1 MRHFGFDEAPF
12 SITPDHR
19 FVYLSPQHEESL
31 AHLIYGINRGGGAG
45 FVLLTGEV
53 GTGKTTL
60 SRLLLE
66 QHAQQ
71 ADGQS
76 TKIAL
81 LLNPRLSPVELLEAI
96 LQELGIPRR
105 GVTGQLN
112 RMVNRLNDYL
122 LKSWAKGQNTVVMI
136 DEAQNLPPETLEQLR
151 LLTNLE
157 TDTHKLLQ
165 IILIGQP
172 ELRDTLRRNDLR
184 QLAQRI
190 TARYHLGGL
199 NANDTT
205 AYLAHRCRVAGADA
219 SPFSPAASKAIH
231 RHSGGIPRLINTLAD
246 RALLVAWNRE
256 SPHVEAKD
264 VKQAAAEV
272 LDAGTDNGLKHWPWQ
287 ARRLWRSVAMGTGLL
302 ALVVLGLWATGTLD
316 PPHKPASSTLSQAA
330 SEGSITD
337 TNPTTLAPVSA
348 ETQGHD
354 ASTPFQSH
362 LKDWPDTLQA
372 WRQLTALWGTHAGGW
387 DKMQCPPAE
396 KTGMACLRR
405 QGNLAQIR
413 RLNRPVLLQTSE
425 PQQLVLLDGID
436 PDGYIRLRDRNE
448 RAVTVGRAWLEQHW
462 LGTYYV
468 LWPMPAA
475 LLHLSLPV
483 QQSTAVTDW
492 ARQLAEQISGESL
505 ASDTALREWLKAFQ
519 ARHGLLADGIIGPET
534 AMALSLKAYTGPSLR
549 QKATTPVTDERPAG
563 TNSPDS

>member
-1 MRHFGFDEAPF
+1 MYLRHFGFDEAPF

-66 QHAQQ
+66 QHAKK
-71 ADGQS
+71 ADGQPI
-76 TKIAL
+76 KIAL

-122 LKSWAKGQNTVVMI
+122 LKSWAEGQNTVVMI

-199 NANDTT
+199 NAEDTA
-205 AYLAHRCRVAGADA
+205 AYLTHRCRVAGAED
-219 SPFSPAASKAIH
+219 SPFSPAAGKAIH

-256 SPHVEAKD
+256 SPRVEAKD

-272 LDAGTDNGLKHWPWQ
+272 LDAGPGNGLQHGPWQ
-287 ARRLWRSVAMGTGLL
+287 SWRSRQLWRWVAISTGLL
-302 ALVVLGLWATGTLD
+302 MLVVLGL
-316 PPHKPASSTLSQAA
+316 HPA
-330 SEGSITD
+330 
-337 TNPTTLAPVSA
+337 
-348 ETQGHD
+348 
-354 ASTPFQSH
+354 
-362 LKDWPDTLQA
+362 
-372 WRQLTALWGTHAGGW
+372 
-387 DKMQCPPAE
+387 
-396 KTGMACLRR
+396 
-405 QGNLAQIR
+405 
-413 RLNRPVLLQTSE
+413 
-425 PQQLVLLDGID
+425 
-436 PDGYIRLRDRNE
+436 
-448 RAVTVGRAWLEQHW
+448 
-462 LGTYYV
+462 
-468 LWPMPAA
+468 
-475 LLHLSLPV
+475 LP
-483 QQSTAVTDW
+483 
-492 ARQLAEQISGESL
+492 L
-505 ASDTALREWLKAFQ
+505 
-519 ARHGLLADGIIGPET
+519 
-534 AMALSLKAYTGPSLR
+534 
-549 QKATTPVTDERPAG
+549 RPA
-563 TNSPDS
+563 